1 MEDSALLRNQ
11 TIARLKRC
19 PDIPVLIVGAGINGV
34 GLLRELALQ
43 GIGAL
48 LVDKAD
54 IAAGASSA
62 PSRMIHGGLRY
73 LENRETRLVRESLKE
88 RNLLLRNAPHYVKPL
103 ATTIPIFHRTS
114 GIINAMKVFFGGKG
128 KSVNRGA
135 LLVKIGLS
143 AYDWYTRYQR
153 IMPKHRLWSKAES
166 LRQRPALNPDIVA
179 TATYYDAWISY
190 PERLCVELVNDALA
204 VEPRCSLLNYCSLSH
219 IAPNGGVMLQDH
231 ALGDTIEV
239 KPEVVVNATGAWI
252 DQTNF
257 AMESET
263 AFIGGTKGSHL
274 VIDNRE
280 LYEATQGQML
290 FYENAEG
297 RICILFPIHGHVLV
311 GSTDVRIDD
320 PGQAVCESWEVDY
333 MLESVKQVFPSI
345 EIKPSEIVF
354 RFTGVRPLPNSA
366 AAVTAQI
373 SRDHSIRTMPPSDE
387 RPFPVFSLVGGKWTT
402 FRAFAALV
410 TAEVAAYLDVPVVAD
425 SEQMP
430 IGGGRGFPAEGA
442 AREAWLAKM
451 KRSYPAVSDGRLEV
465 LLARYGT
472 RAEAI
477 CDFCHAGED
486 QPLLTLP
493 NYTHREIEFLIRFEH
508 VEHLDDLILRRT
520 VIAFTGAV
528 SRAVLEELVGIF
540 VRVKGAPADADREVA
555 RTIAILQQK
564 HQVNIN

>member
-1 MEDSALLRNQ
+1 MQDSVFLRNQ
-11 TIARLKRC
+11 TYERVKQH

-43 GIGAL
+43 GIDAL
-48 LVDKAD
+48 LIDKAD
-54 IAAGASSA
+54 VAAGASSA

-73 LENRETRLVRESLKE
+73 LENRETRLVRESLNE
-88 RNLLLRNAPHYVKPL
+88 RNLLLQNAPHFVKPL
-103 ATTIPIFHRTS
+103 ATTIPIFHRST
-114 GIINAMKVFFGGKG
+114 GIINAMKVFLGWKG

-135 LLVKIGLS
+135 LLVKIGLF
-143 AYDWYTRYQR
+143 AYDWYTRHQR

-179 TATYYDAWISY
+179 TATYYDAWIAF
-190 PERLCVELVNDALA
+190 PERLCVELVNDA
-204 VEPRCSLLNYCSLSH
+204 VEANSRSAFLNYCSLSH
-219 IAPNGGVMLQDH
+219 VTPDGGVVLQDH
-231 ALGDTIEV
+231 ISGEAFVV
-239 KPEVVVNATGAWI
+239 KPRVVVNATGAWI
-252 DQTNF
+252 DQTNA
-257 AMESET
+257 AMASET
-263 AFIGGTKGSHL
+263 EFIGGTKGSHL
-274 VIDNRE
+274 VIRNRE
-280 LYEATQGQML
+280 LYEATRGQML

-311 GSTDVRIDD
+311 GSTDVRVTN
-320 PGQAVCESWEVDY
+320 PEQVVCESWEVDY
-333 MLESVKQVFPSI
+333 MLESVKKVFPSI
-345 EIKPSEIVF
+345 DIKPAEIVF
-354 RFTGVRPLPNSA
+354 SFSGVRPLPNSA

-451 KRSYPAVSDGRLEV
+451 KRSYPTVSDGRLEL

-472 RAEAI
+472 IAVAI
-477 CDFCHAGED
+477 CDFCHADED
-486 QPLLTLP
+486 QPLRTLP
-493 NYTHREIEFLIRFEH
+493 DYTRREIEFLIRFEH

-528 SRAVLEELVGIF
+528 SRAVLEELSGIL
-540 VRVKGAPADADREVA
+540 VRVKGAPAEANREVA